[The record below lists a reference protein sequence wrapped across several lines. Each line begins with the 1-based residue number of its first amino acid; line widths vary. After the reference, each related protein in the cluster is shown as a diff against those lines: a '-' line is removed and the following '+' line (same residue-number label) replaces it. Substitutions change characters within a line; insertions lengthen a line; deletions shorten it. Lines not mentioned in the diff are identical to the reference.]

1 MHKTI
6 KIRRIDSRT
15 IKTRR
20 REAQLTDS
28 FGEALYLGDAPR
40 PGREQQKTV
49 LRQSLNWLDRE
60 ITAAQRPKQS
70 VCSWLP
76 IGRVMKEIFMARALN
91 KNKKPETNNKNRAC
105 NYFLGSFGSPC
116 SFCVSENLRTSVGAS
131 LLAKIPQAHRGIW
144 FYASSFTPI
153 ASNRASTGR
162 SYSIASYSSYL
173 LRPTPSPD

>member
-28 FGEALYLGDAPR
+28 FGEALYLGLAPR

-49 LRQSLNWLDRE
+49 LRQSLYWLDRK
-60 ITAAQRPKQS
+60 ITAIQRPKQS

-76 IGRVMKEIFMARALN
+76 IGRVMKESFMARALN
-91 KNKKPETNNKNRAC
+91 KNKKPETKNKNRAC

-116 SFCVSENLRTSVGAS
+116 GFRRLVCSSCRAARGCVRRRSRRKSRQLVPSDTPQTQVSRRLRRRTPPRAARQ
-131 LLAKIPQAHRGIW
+131 LLQAAI
-144 FYASSFTPI
+144 YVVK
-153 ASNRASTGR
+153 
-162 SYSIASYSSYL
+162 
-173 LRPTPSPD
+173 

>member
-28 FGEALYLGDAPR
+28 FGEALYLGLAPR

-49 LRQSLNWLDRE
+49 FRQSLYWLDRK
-60 ITAAQRPKQS
+60 ITATQRPKQS

-76 IGRVMKEIFMARALN
+76 IGRVMKESFMARALN
-91 KNKKPETNNKNRAC
+91 KNKKPETKNKNRAC

-116 SFCVSENLRTSVGAS
+116 SFCVPALLPVGAS
-131 LLAKIPQAHRGIW
+131 LLAKKAWTMLGIW
-144 FYASSFTPI
+144 FYALSFTTI
-153 ASNRASTGR
+153 ASNRASTGC
-162 SYSIASYSSYL
+162 SYSSYL
-173 LRPTPSPD
+173 LSPTPSPD

>member
-28 FGEALYLGDAPR
+28 FGEALYLGLAPR

-49 LRQSLNWLDRE
+49 LRQSLYWLDRK
-60 ITAAQRPKQS
+60 ITATQRPKQS

-76 IGRVMKEIFMARALN
+76 IGRVMKEDFMARALN

-116 SFCVSENLRTSVGAS
+116 SFWLQARLRH
-131 LLAKIPQAHRGIW
+131 LLQAL
-144 FYASSFTPI
+144 SQ
-153 ASNRASTGR
+153 
-162 SYSIASYSSYL
+162 L
-173 LRPTPSPD
+173 PTPSPD

>member
-28 FGEALYLGDAPR
+28 FGEALYLGHAPR

-49 LRQSLNWLDRE
+49 LIQSLNWLDRK

-76 IGRVMKEIFMARALN
+76 IGSVMKESFMARALN
-91 KNKKPETNNKNRAC
+91 KNKKPETNNKNEHAT
-105 NYFLGSFGSPC
+105 
-116 SFCVSENLRTSVGAS
+116 TSWGAS
-131 LLAKIPQAHRGIW
+131 APLVVSAIRPPRLA
-144 FYASSFTPI
+144 
-153 ASNRASTGR
+153 
-162 SYSIASYSSYL
+162 
-173 LRPTPSPD
+173 PTPQIRCVLHHPSTKC

>member
-28 FGEALYLGDAPR
+28 FGEALYLGLAPR

-49 LRQSLNWLDRE
+49 LRQSLYWLDRK
-60 ITAAQRPKQS
+60 ITAIQRPKQS

-76 IGRVMKEIFMARALN
+76 IGRVMKESFMARALN
-91 KNKKPETNNKNRAC
+91 KNKKPETKNKNRAC

-116 SFCVSENLRTSVGAS
+116 GFCDSPPYPLPVPVGAS
-131 LLAKIPQAHRGIW
+131 LLAKKPQAALGIR
-144 FYASSFTPI
+144 FSASSFTP
-153 ASNRASTGR
+153 SRAS
-162 SYSIASYSSYL
+162 SL
-173 LRPTPSPD
+173 PQCPTPSPD

>member
-28 FGEALYLGDAPR
+28 FGEALYLGLAPR

-49 LRQSLNWLDRE
+49 TQTEPVLVGSKDHCNSATKAIRLLLAPDWEGHEGS
-60 ITAAQRPKQS
+60 
-70 VCSWLP
+70 
-76 IGRVMKEIFMARALN
+76 FMARALN
-91 KNKKPETNNKNRAC
+91 KNKKPETKNKNRAC

-116 SFCVSENLRTSVGAS
+116 SFCDSKKS
-131 LLAKIPQAHRGIW
+131 
-144 FYASSFTPI
+144 
-153 ASNRASTGR
+153 
-162 SYSIASYSSYL
+162 
-173 LRPTPSPD
+173 PSPL

>member
-28 FGEALYLGDAPR
+28 FGEALYLGLAPR

-49 LRQSLNWLDRE
+49 LRQSLYWLDRK
-60 ITAAQRPKQS
+60 ITAIQRPKQS

-76 IGRVMKEIFMARALN
+76 IGRVMKESFMARALN
-91 KNKKPETNNKNRAC
+91 KNKKPETKNKNRAC

-116 SFCVSENLRTSVGAS
+116 GFCDSPPITASCTCRSE
-131 LLAKIPQAHRGIW
+131 LAREKTTG
-144 FYASSFTPI
+144 
-153 ASNRASTGR
+153 STGHPVFRVIVHDHREQAR
-162 SYSIASYSSYL
+162 SHSVL
-173 LRPTPSPD
+173 HHPPTKC